1 MMMNAQPRHQH
12 SLEANNFAVES
23 HEFPERTSA
32 RAEDARAD
40 VAYWYPGLQ
49 DTEAVHILSLL
60 REYRQAD
67 QLMRSKT
74 RLAMLLGEKDM
85 FALRHLLEA
94 QASGKLLRQKDLA
107 SRLGISTASVSAL
120 VDRLSNSGYLR
131 RVPHPDDRRS
141 VAIELTDTTQTKV
154 HSALYEYK
162 AKQLEAVQT
171 LTEEEQHVVVKFL
184 TAIIDAADTTH

>member
-1 MMMNAQPRHQH
+1 MNAH
-12 SLEANNFAVES
+12 SRQSDPAEANNVEP
-23 HEFPERTSA
+23 HGDEFPERTSQQ
-32 RAEDARAD
+32 AEDARAD
-40 VAYWYPGLQ
+40 VAYWYPALR
-49 DTEAVHILSLL
+49 DTEAVHVLSLL
-60 REYRQAD
+60 REYRHAD

-94 QASGKLLRQKDLA
+94 QVSGKLLRQKDLA
-107 SRLGISTASVSAL
+107 LQLGISTASVSAL
-120 VDRLSNSGYLR
+120 VDRLSKAGYLR

-154 HSALYEYK
+154 HAALYEYK

-171 LTEEEQHVVVKFL
+171 LDEEEQAIVVKFL
-184 TAIIDAADTTH
+184 TAVIDAADTEH